1 MVNLE
6 AAMCKTPVI
15 TTYNSGIN
23 PDWNKNGGLMINPE
37 VSELVTALEEA
48 CQWSTAERIDR
59 GIQLSNYVLNQYSW
73 ERKGHLWDDFYN
85 SIK

>member
-1 MVNLE
+1 
-6 AAMCKTPVI
+6 
-15 TTYNSGIN
+15 
-23 PDWNKNGGLMINPE
+23 MIHPNVPE
-37 VSELVTALEEA
+37 LITALDEA
-48 CQWSTAERIDR
+48 CRWSTAERIDR